1 MSDNATVTVYT
12 TPTCPQCTATKKKLT
27 RLGVDFTA
35 VDVSQD
41 DEARQ
46 YVHRLGYTSAPVVV
60 AGESH
65 WSGFRPNRLE
75 ELAS

>member
-27 RLGVDFTA
+27 RLSVEFNA

-46 YVHRLGYTSAPVVV
+46 YVHGLGYTSAPVVV

>member
-27 RLGVDFTA
+27 KLGVAFAA

-41 DEARQ
+41 DQARD
-46 YVHRLGYTSAPVVV
+46 YVHSLGYVAAPVVV
-60 AGESH
+60 AGDDH